1 MIIIWRG
8 GKRWLVMNTLLIC
21 VIIELTNRENS
32 AKYMGRGKGANLPDL
47 TARSSDANEDN
58 RKCTM
63 YKDLKSGCCQLRGQ
77 DSSLAEDTWNASKS
91 QGLDKGK
98 PAHVP

>member
-1 MIIIWRG
+1 
-8 GKRWLVMNTLLIC
+8 MNTLLVC

-32 AKYMGRGKGANLPDL
+32 AKYMGGGANLPDL
-47 TARSSDANEDN
+47 TAKSSDANEDN
-58 RKCTM
+58 TKCTM

-77 DSSLAEDTWNASKS
+77 YSSLAEDTWNASKS

-98 PAHVP
+98 PAHIP